1 MNKIILSAAAAILL
15 AGSGAALAQESTN
28 SNATST
34 TGTNMSGEALDFV
47 ALDADAN
54 GMLSL
59 QEAQVAWPDLTQQQF
74 EAADTDH
81 DGSLSED
88 EANALKAT
96 AGVQNSTVES
106 TDQTDKTDDNQD

>member
-34 TGTNMSGEALDFV
+34 TGTNMSGEPIDFV
-47 ALDADAN
+47 ALDTDAN
-54 GMLSL
+54 GKLSL
-59 QEAQVAWPDLTQQQF
+59 EEVQVAWPDLSQQQF

-81 DGSLSED
+81 DGALSED
-88 EANALKAT
+88 EANALNAT

-106 TDQTDKTDDNQD
+106 TDETNRSDDNQN